1 MHKITFP
8 PKLLLIVGLNLLF
21 LATKAQQDSASVKIE
36 QHIDSVLNIVYD
48 DSLEVFID
56 RASKEKVSE
65 KVSEEVAE
73 KDEEDI
79 EVVLDQKGIMNLNL
93 LDSFLSPYNVFL
105 NGENHTWY
113 EDNGVVKFETLK
125 YLNEKAGVTRYFMEF
140 GPTTG
145 WIINEYVMDK
155 DTGLSLIFNML
166 PNVSYKTLFNNI
178 RDYNR
183 ELPDSLKIGV
193 IGVDAQ
199 KLASMLILYVDYLR
213 RERSILSAH
222 DSIQLSLEALHYDV
236 GNINHF
242 EPNFDNQKTYY
253 NRQRYKYDKKKMET
267 IINFQNNYKRFQ
279 SEYNAFFAADSLK
292 LKEVMETLENY
303 RDYEDYTDN
312 SKPYLDIFREREM
325 IRRIKDDQALFPNAK
340 YFGQFGKCHISK
352 VYAEELC
359 QRYNFTCFADRMRSD
374 SSFKVLTLGITYKM
388 DGDAEYMSD
397 TMQAQFIA
405 FQKEGLD
412 SIKIVKYE
420 SVDSLRSEPDFV
432 LFNPQ
437 EEYSKKAEKTN
448 DKKKKREITWVDD
461 WMLHYN
467 FNFEYGNIY
476 LDQKDAFVFDLS
488 PSESIDISSD
498 ITTLGFS
505 YKYIADQTFY
515 FNWDYRGRVLD
526 KFAVNDSLEVSFN
539 SVQSGFTFGYEFFP
553 TSFLNLSPYGGVG
566 FGGSTLSFDY
576 ENENESAYVIGS
588 NDFKVSNDIFILDAG
603 LDLDFTLGFF
613 NFGARGGYQFDISNK
628 TWNNENT
635 GKKTSFTG
643 FYWTAFAGLTL
654 LID

>member
-1 MHKITFP
+1 MNVFKPSYKSYLVI
-8 PKLLLIVGLNLLF
+8 LLSFTSLVL
-21 LATKAQQDSASVKIE
+21 KSQQDSAVFKPSIDSSVVQVE
-36 QHIDSVLNIVYD
+36 QHIDSVLKITKA
-48 DSLEVFID
+48 DSLEV
-56 RASKEKVSE
+56 KL
-65 KVSEEVAE
+65 EEVSDGE
-73 KDEEDI
+73 GVDEDVI
-79 EVVLDQKGIMNLNL
+79 KDQKGVMNLNI
-93 LDSFLSPYNVFL
+93 LDSILPDYNVYL

-113 EDNGVVKFETLK
+113 DDNGVVKFEMLK

-155 DTGLSLIFNML
+155 DTALGVIFNML
-166 PNVSYKTLFNNI
+166 PNGSYKTLFENI
-178 RDYNR
+178 RDHNR
-183 ELPDSLKIGV
+183 TLPDSLKIGV

-213 RERSILSAH
+213 RGKDVLTAH

-242 EPNFDNQKTYY
+242 EPNFDNQRTYY
-253 NRQRYKYDKKKMET
+253 NRQRYKYDNKKMET
-267 IINFQNNYKRFQ
+267 IINFQTNYNRFK
-279 SEYNAFFAADSLK
+279 SAYNSFFGADSVK
-292 LKEVMETLENY
+292 LKEVMATLEDY

-325 IRRIKDDQALFPNAK
+325 IRRMKNDKLIYPNAK

-359 QRYNFTCFADRMRSD
+359 QRYNFTCFADRMDND
-374 SSFKVLTLGITYKM
+374 SMFDVLKLGITYKV

-397 TMQAQFIA
+397 TMQAQFNA
-405 FQKEGLD
+405 FNKEGLD

-437 EEYSKKAEKTN
+437 VDFSKKSTKKSD
-448 DKKKKREITWVDD
+448 DKKKKITWVDS

-476 LDQKDAFVFDLS
+476 LDQTDAFSFDLS
-488 PSESIDISSD
+488 PTEKLDIPSD
-498 ITTLGFS
+498 ITTIGFS
-505 YKYIADQTFY
+505 YKYIADEVFY
-515 FNWDYRGRVLD
+515 FNVDYRGRMLD
-526 KFAVNDSLEVSFN
+526 KFNVNDSLEVAFRSF
-539 SVQSGFTFGYEFFP
+539 QSSFTFGYEFFP
-553 TSFLNLSPYGGVG
+553 TSLINLSPYGGLG
-566 FGGSTLSFDY
+566 FGSSSLAFDY
-576 ENENESAYVIGS
+576 DNETDFVIGS
-588 NDFKVSNDIFILDAG
+588 NDFVVTNDIYLLDAG

-613 NFGARGGYQFDISNK
+613 NFGARGGYQFDISK
-628 TWNNENT
+628 KEWANEGT
-635 GKKTSFTG
+635 GKQTSFTG

-654 LID
+654 LIE